1 MQPKEERQR
10 LGVAMMAKRVVGPS
24 PPEPNWDRL
33 DLRGINSTRSAWGYI
48 AADDSA
54 IVSDDGKVF
63 IRIDRSMVEK
73 PKNGKGILVKI
84 IDAPL
89 RVLQRCLRWSKIIKQ
104 MYDFEQESPAEED
117 LSVTP
122 PKPEKSLSMKPRKPT
137 KKLSISR
144 FRDETDDEY

>member
-1 MQPKEERQR
+1 MC
-10 LGVAMMAKRVVGPS
+10 
-24 PPEPNWDRL
+24 
-33 DLRGINSTRSAWGYI
+33 AWGYI

-63 IRIDRSMVEK
+63 IRIERSMIEK

-122 PKPEKSLSMKPRKPT
+122 PEPEKSLSMKPRRQT

-144 FRDETDDEY
+144 FRDETDDDF